1 MYGIKHRGI
10 GRYTECLISHLAK
23 LDDDNRYTL
32 FMLPEEI
39 NNLNLDTGK
48 FKAVKADVR
57 WYTLK
62 EHLIMPKIIKQSG
75 VDLMH
80 WTHLNASYWCPVP
93 YIVTIHDLIVFH
105 FPDTR
110 SSNLPKWKFKIKV
123 KGYDMVLKNAINK
136 ARHIIAVSEF
146 TKRDI
151 MRHLSVDEQ
160 KISVTQ
166 LGIDKMLLGTNVLR
180 NTPQFDQYLFDK
192 FKIHKQYVVYVGSA
206 YPHKNLEKLVNAFAL
221 TRLKYKRNWQLVL
234 VGRID
239 EFYKRLQTY
248 VNENVKGDNIKK
260 DIIFTGQ
267 ISDKELDGVYRGAK
281 LLAYPSL
288 YEGFGLPALEAA
300 SRGIPVVCASSSSL
314 PEVMADA
321 AYYFNPKDIN
331 HMASVLDLVGG
342 SHKIQDEIA
351 KKGLARSQQFSW
363 QRTAQET
370 LAVYNSLR

>member
-1 MYGIKHRGI
+1 
-10 GRYTECLISHLAK
+10 
-23 LDDDNRYTL
+23 
-32 FMLPEEI
+32 
-39 NNLNLDTGK
+39 
-48 FKAVKADVR
+48 
-57 WYTLK
+57 
-62 EHLIMPKIIKQSG
+62 
-75 VDLMH
+75 
-80 WTHLNASYWCPVP
+80 
-93 YIVTIHDLIVFH
+93 
-105 FPDTR
+105 
-110 SSNLPKWKFKIKV
+110 
-123 KGYDMVLKNAINK
+123 MVLKNAINK